1 MIIQNMIPCSAI
13 RAVDNRRV
21 VCCGGDFFQ
30 FELDLFET
38 VALSCADEFSGARG
52 GLDGCYGE
60 ALFVVFL
67 DYFVDLGEGILA
79 EFRES

>member
-1 MIIQNMIPCSAI
+1 MIPGSAI
-13 RAVDNRRV
+13 RAVDDGGV
-21 VCCGGDFFQ
+21 VCRGGDFFH

-38 VALSCADEFSGARG
+38 VALGCADEFSGAGG
-52 GLDGCYGE
+52 GLEGSYGE

-67 DYFVDLGEGILA
+67 DYFVDLGETVLT